1 MVATDT
7 PQTQTGGELD
17 RFTIFAFL
25 WAVATL
31 FHQFSFKSWISHSE
45 LLGWLLTSAALLLTF
60 CPRSILIW
68 AMMLVLSI
76 LYTLQRSP
84 FVANHILFECFVN
97 VTMLLVLAHTI
108 MHRWSTSQPKTLVQF
123 SRELRNQSVR
133 HELFEGFAA
142 PIRIEL
148 LVL

>member
-1 MVATDT
+1 MIETSGIQLEPSSALDASIAATDT

-31 FHQFSFKSWISHSE
+31 FHQFTFRSWISHSQ
-45 LLGWLLTSAALLLTF
+45 LLGWLLTSAALLLAF
-60 CPRSILIW
+60 SPRSILIW

-97 VTMLLVLAHTI
+97 VTMLLGLAHTI
-108 MHRWSTSQPKTLVQF
+108 MHRWSTSQP
-123 SRELRNQSVR
+123 
-133 HELFEGFAA
+133 
-142 PIRIEL
+142 
-148 LVL
+148 